1 MEERPAGKVTSTNT
15 AVMDSPKKVS
25 NPIGTQSQ
33 WSFGWQG
40 NNKDVVNRP
49 NNSKGNGSATQDST
63 STTIRVA
70 SVSAIRKQGGRQNN
84 PLKTPE
90 RRRKSPMQISPS
102 GTTTLRLRARPL

>member
-40 NNKDVVNRP
+40 NNKDVFNRP
-49 NNSKGNGSATQDST
+49 NNSKGNGFATQDST

-84 PLKTPE
+84 P
-90 RRRKSPMQISPS
+90 
-102 GTTTLRLRARPL
+102 